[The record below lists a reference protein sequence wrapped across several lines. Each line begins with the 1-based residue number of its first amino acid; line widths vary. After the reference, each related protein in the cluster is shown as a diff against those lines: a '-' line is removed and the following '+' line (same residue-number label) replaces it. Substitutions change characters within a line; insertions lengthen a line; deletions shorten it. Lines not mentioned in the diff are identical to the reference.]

1 MIGGKLQRVVAF
13 FIWIFKMNEK
23 EWLERVRLGAK
34 VYNEGRLH
42 RDFQA
47 AEVDKFIKWLYEQY
61 GVVYKSEP

>member
-1 MIGGKLQRVVAF
+1 
-13 FIWIFKMNEK
+13 MNEK

-47 AEVDKFIKWLYEQY
+47 TEVDKFVKWLYEQY
-61 GVVYKSEP
+61 GVVLPKDPQ